1 MRSIVKTSPER
12 AFIAV
17 LRACRSEAGLTQA
30 QLAVRCRRTQ
40 GWVSKIERDASDV
53 KLADLELLAK
63 GLGIPL
69 RTLVER
75 WLAWME
81 SGASER

>member
-1 MRSIVKTSPER
+1 VRSIVKTSPQR

-17 LRACRSEAGLTQA
+17 LKACRAEAGLKQSE
-30 QLAVRCRRTQ
+30 LAERCKRSQ

-75 WLAWME
+75 WLDWME
-81 SGASER
+81 SGR